1 MGLSSNLKMIAKDNL
16 PGVKPANERRDIMAN
31 VTFKDNPV
39 NIIGELPAVGDAA
52 PDFTLTK
59 TDLSDIRLSDFNG
72 KRVVLNI
79 FPSIETPVCSASVK
93 RFNTEVAKFENT
105 EVLCISRDLPFAHAR
120 FNAEQDIKNVISL
133 SELRDSEF
141 GQHYGV
147 RMTDG
152 PLAGLFARA
161 VVVVDENSRVVY
173 TQLVPEIAEEPDYA
187 SVLKL
192 LGRDAGDL
200 EFCTT
205 TSTPEHSRP
214 AEDEGPCDDGTSG
227 RI

>member
-1 MGLSSNLKMIAKDNL
+1 MTQ
-16 PGVKPANERRDIMAN
+16 
-31 VTFKDNPV
+31 VTFKGNTV
-39 NIIGELPAVGDAA
+39 NTVGELPAKGNPA
-52 PDFTLTK
+52 PEFNLTK
-59 TDLSDIRLSDFNG
+59 TDMSDIHLSDFKG
-72 KRVVLNI
+72 RRLVLNI

-93 RFNTEVAKFENT
+93 RFNNDVEKLENT

-120 FNAEQDIKNVISL
+120 FNVEQEIKNVISL
-133 SELRDSEF
+133 SELRDSAF
-141 GQHYGV
+141 GENYGV

-161 VVVVDENSRVVY
+161 VVVVDENSKVAY
-173 TQLVPEIAEEPDYA
+173 TQLVPEIAEEPDYG

-200 EFCTT
+200 EFCTST
-205 TSTPEHSRP
+205 PTPEHSRP
-214 AEDEGPCDDGTSG
+214 TADEGPCDDGTSG